1 MTDRTA
7 MYGDLVQILSPG
19 FLSASI
25 EQGGHRFTLRSL
37 SYNDLQYLRRF
48 VQDDDPSWKIHVI
61 AHSLWMM
68 DGIPFLDS
76 PFSHRV
82 AYDCL
87 SRSNRPLVRAM
98 VGTVYGFFT
107 RMREANNYLEAYL
120 YEDESRRFWKNL
132 GGGLYPL
139 HRMTSVPGVET
150 LGLNSTQSS
159 WISWNRIEDE
169 RDHQE
174 YLWSNTKVL
183 VSLQSHKGYDS
194 LNNRDRQRQQTEEE
208 RRASVIEKAE
218 RRFFYGEQEED
229 SNAPPSE
236 TVRKAR
242 TNDELE
248 EEMRRWISGELDWHD
263 QIVEDYKNR
272 IREQQEERERQKEAI
287 MSELRAQRAKQE
299 QDIGVPK
306 PVLRGIT
313 PEEMARVQREAPASG
328 AKFVVEA
335 DPAARNFN
343 RFLRPTVQA
352 GNLSVD
358 NAGRIVEKP
367 PEVPER
373 EVSLSDQVASRRV
386 VLDG

>member
-1 MTDRTA
+1 
-7 MYGDLVQILSPG
+7 MYDDLVQILSPG

-25 EQGGHRFTLRSL
+25 EQDGHRFTLRSL
-37 SYNDLQYLRRF
+37 SYNDLQYLRCF
-48 VQDDDPSWKIHVI
+48 VREDDPSWKLHVI

-68 DGIPFLDS
+68 DGVPFLDN

-82 AYDCL
+82 AYEYL

-98 VGTVYGFFT
+98 IGTLYGFFT
-107 RMREANNYLEAYL
+107 RMREAGNYLEAYL
-120 YEDESRRFWKNL
+120 YEEESRRSWKNL

-139 HRMTSVPGVET
+139 HRMTSVPGVES
-150 LGLNSTQSS
+150 LSLNFLQSS
-159 WISWNRIEDE
+159 WVSWNRIEDE

-208 RRASVIEKAE
+208 RRASVIRRAE
-218 RRFFYGEQEED
+218 RRFLYGEREED
-229 SNAPPSE
+229 PDAPPSE

-242 TNDELE
+242 TNEELE
-248 EEMRRWISGELDWHD
+248 EDMRRWISGDLDWHD
-263 QIVEDYKNR
+263 RIVEDYKNR

-287 MSELRAQRAKQE
+287 MSELRARREKQE
-299 QDIGVPK
+299 QDIGMPK

-313 PEEMARVQREAPASG
+313 PEEMAQLQREFPVSG

-335 DPAARNFN
+335 DPDVRNFH

-358 NAGRIVEKP
+358 SAGRIVEKP
-367 PEVPER
+367 PEIPER
-373 EVSLSDQVASRRV
+373 EEVSLSDRVASRRV